1 MELSPGEFDSAF
13 NDFDFR
19 MSQWA
24 EMQSKSVSK
33 LFYQQWHEL
42 PAFRLPCMEKEIPIR
57 ITSNSEPIYGTN
69 DIKIKSMKETLSHRV
84 IRSRRNESALAKEIP
99 HIKRPDIIRSG
110 VYCAYPRILI
120 GATCP
125 RGNAKHILKDLPPQV
140 SLFLRLRVSSSFSQ
154 QRALVLRSYKLQ
166 TNNTRTRLSHRSLS
180 SQNSFH
186 SFTS

>member
-42 PAFRLPCMEKEIPIR
+42 PAFRLPCMEKDVPIK

-125 RGNAKHILKDLPPQV
+125 RGNARYRFFDDY
-140 SLFLRLRVSSSFSQ
+140 
-154 QRALVLRSYKLQ
+154 ALVHFFNNRGRWCCGRFNFRQ
-166 TNNTRTRLSHRSLS
+166 TTLELGYQRDFSVRFFVSVGFDIFFLLL
-180 SQNSFH
+180 
-186 SFTS
+186 